1 MSSRAPGRN
10 ITDTIDIMLSVSI
23 DMYLVGGA
31 GQHLHA
37 VVPGQVGG
45 GVGVPVGVAQ
55 GPAAA
60 DPHPLMV
67 IVLVTMMMMMIMM
80 IMMMRTWS
88 CSPVHQ

>member
-1 MSSRAPGRN
+1 MSSRAPGREHYRHN
-10 ITDTIDIMLSVSI
+10 RYNVICIDI
-23 DMYLVGGA
+23 YLVSGA

-67 IVLVTMMMMMIMM
+67 IVLVTMIMMMMMIM

>member
-1 MSSRAPGRN
+1 MSSRAPGREHYRHN
-10 ITDTIDIMLSVSI
+10 RYNVICIDIYFVR
-23 DMYLVGGA
+23 GA
-31 GQHLHA
+31 GQHLDA
-37 VVPGQVGG
+37 VVAIQVGG

-67 IVLVTMMMMMIMM
+67 IVLVKMMIMIMMM

>member
-1 MSSRAPGRN
+1 
-10 ITDTIDIMLSVSI
+10 
-23 DMYLVGGA
+23 MYLECGA

-37 VVPGQVGG
+37 VVPAQVGG
-45 GVGVPVGVAQ
+45 GVGVPVGVTQ
-55 GPAAA
+55 GPAAT

-67 IVLVTMMMMMIMM
+67 IVLVTMIMMIMMM